1 MKYFLVRSDHNL
13 FSSVCLT
20 VGVHLDLRTPLA
32 GTVKNI
38 AADTELDKANVSFK
52 HTFKI
57 SFLKAFQLT
66 IIKELRTGNCDIFV
80 KMNLPTAY
88 AKSLIYQALASNFSQ
103 GPHLDTALCRLTFR
117 LIVFNGL
124 INTSDLPLIPFTFFF
139 AISNRVSLL

>member
-1 MKYFLVRSDHNL
+1 M
-13 FSSVCLT
+13 
-20 VGVHLDLRTPLA
+20 GVHLDLRTLLA

-66 IIKELRTGNCDIFV
+66 IIKELGTGNCDIFV
-80 KMNLPTAY
+80 NLPTAY
-88 AKSLIYQALASNFSQ
+88 AKSLIYQALASNFPQ
-103 GPHLDTALCRLTFR
+103 GPHLNTALCRLTFR

-124 INTSDLPLIPFTFFF
+124 INT
-139 AISNRVSLL
+139 